1 MSSLYKQ
8 KAVASSLQSVAVLAL
23 GSNVTLPSTQVN
35 KYVFMTSTS
44 ATNVLSLPTVGVDGS
59 WISLHNSSSSNAFLV
74 GAVTVAT
81 GTTANWMAVSGAWI
95 KM

>member
-35 KYVFMTSTS
+35 KYVFMTYR
-44 ATNVLSLPTVGVDGS
+44 
-59 WISLHNSSSSNAFLV
+59 F
-74 GAVTVAT
+74 VTYAESYSY
-81 GTTANWMAVSGAWI
+81 NL
-95 KM
+95 